1 MDWNTSLAERLLTVS
16 LAELMEWSRIG
27 RPERGVGWSSRFCVM
42 NLDLSMR
49 LFGAYSLVLVALT
62 ACIPYGFTGG
72 GLPSHIRTVA
82 IVPFDNQTPTP
93 ELPRELS
100 EALRTRLHDR
110 LGLNDASEAKASAI
124 VRGTIQRY
132 EVDIP
137 IGYSA
142 NNKQATTAK
151 RMLQLVV
158 DIEMVDQITGKTLW
172 QRKGLVAE
180 GQYEERGEAAGR
192 KQAIDRIV
200 SDVIDGAQSQ
210 W

>member
-1 MDWNTSLAERLLTVS
+1 M
-16 LAELMEWSRIG
+16 
-27 RPERGVGWSSRFCVM
+27 RPS
-42 NLDLSMR
+42 
-49 LFGAYSLVLVALT
+49 GAYSLVLLLLA

-82 IVPFDNQTPTP
+82 IVPFDNQTVTP
-93 ELPRELS
+93 ELPRELTD
-100 EALRTRLHDR
+100 ALRTRLHDR
-110 LGLNDASEAKASAI
+110 LGLRDASEAKANAI

-142 NNKQATTAK
+142 NNKQATTAS

-158 DIEMVDQITGKTLW
+158 DIEMIDQVTGKTLW
-172 QRKGLVAE
+172 QRKGLLAE
-180 GQYEERGEAAGR
+180 GQYQERGEATGR
-192 KQAIDRIV
+192 KLAIDRIV
-200 SDVIDGAQSQ
+200 NDVIDGAQSQ

>member
-1 MDWNTSLAERLLTVS
+1 M
-16 LAELMEWSRIG
+16 
-27 RPERGVGWSSRFCVM
+27 
-42 NLDLSMR
+42 
-49 LFGAYSLVLVALT
+49 LT

-82 IVPFDNQTPTP
+82 IVPFENQTATA

-100 EALRTRLHDR
+100 DALRSQLRDR
-110 LGLNDASEAKASAI
+110 LGLRDASEAKANAI

-142 NNKQATTAK
+142 GNRRTTTA
-151 RMLQLVV
+151 RRLLQLVV
-158 DIEMVDQITGKTLW
+158 DIEMVDQVTGKTLW
-172 QRKGLVAE
+172 QRKGLLAE
-180 GQYEERGEAAGR
+180 GNYEERGVAAGR
-192 KQAIDRIV
+192 QQAIKRIV
-200 SDVIDGAQSQ
+200 DSVVEGAQSQ